1 MALMT
6 ARSRMAALLVSIMAS
21 VCVVGAHSTPEAV
34 AMVLP
39 GSGVTGAAP
48 SDSSRVALE
57 ELEFPA
63 PLGSYTTTLMGSQAA
78 RTANIRL
85 CSEALDGVA
94 LEPGEV
100 LSFDRVVGARS
111 TERGYQ
117 MAPVIL
123 RETRQMQTGGG
134 VCQVASTVFVA
145 ALLSGLSPVER
156 WRHSTPMDYIP
167 LGYDATIAWGA
178 KDLKLR
184 NETGQRVRLR
194 VFVTGGTLSARFEGE
209 EGSPNHFELS
219 TEERELPAD
228 PGLEDASAGRE
239 IELYRLRE
247 SALGGGTREFV
258 HRDVFPPS
266 RGKRAP

>member
-1 MALMT
+1 MDSPTRMTYCLHLGAVAILLMC
-6 ARSRMAALLVSIMAS
+6 ARMAA
-21 VCVVGAHSTPEAV
+21 GGTP
-34 AMVLP
+34 LP
-39 GSGVTGAAP
+39 GSAEPDSLPSAAADRTP
-48 SDSSRVALE
+48 RVHE

-85 CSEALDGVA
+85 AAEALDGAVLA
-94 LEPGEV
+94 PGEV
-100 LSFDRVVGARS
+100 LSFDQRVGKRS

-117 MAPVIL
+117 MAPAIL
-123 RETRQMQTGGG
+123 RESRQLQTGGG

-145 ALLSGLSPVER
+145 GLLSGLSSVER
-156 WRHSTPMDYIP
+156 WRHSTPVDYIP

-184 NETGQRVRLR
+184 NDSDQRVRLR
-194 VFVTGGTLSARFEGE
+194 VFVTGATLSARFEAE
-209 EGSPNHFELS
+209 EGSHERFELT

-228 PGLEDASAGRE
+228 PGVEAAEAGRE
-239 IELYRLRE
+239 IELYRVRE
-247 SALGGGTREFV
+247 SAQGGGSREFV

-266 RGKRAP
+266 RGRRAP